1 MRRGRLRAAAVAALV
16 LAASVAASAPSV
28 HAADPVRSAEQAV
41 AALQA
46 EVDRTAARLRTGTAR
61 LGDSRSALDATR
73 TDLAAAQT
81 EARAAQERAVAARD
95 ELRLVVVA
103 AYKSPVPDSFV
114 LALSGPDVFRA
125 AMVAQADLQR
135 LRGRQADLLREATA
149 ERVRARTLLR
159 TVEQLHAQAARQD
172 REVRAQVDALRRA
185 AREGE
190 QRLTA
195 ATDRLSTARAAQ
207 RTRVRA
213 ATAASCAGGT
223 GGGANG
229 FLPSTALCPLA
240 GAPGHALRADAA
252 AAFDRLAAAAL
263 AERGAPLCVNDSYR
277 SYSQQVSVFAR
288 MPHLA
293 AVPGTSRH
301 GLGVALDLGCGVE
314 RFGSEAHRWMKANG
328 PRFGWV
334 HPEWAGVDGSLP
346 EPWHWEYVG

>member
-1 MRRGRLRAAAVAALV
+1 MRRRLRAAVGGALL
-16 LAASVAASAPSV
+16 LAASVAAPSSTG
-28 HAADPVRSAEQAV
+28 HAADPVRTAEQAV
-41 AALQA
+41 AAVQA
-46 EVDRTAARLRTGTAR
+46 EVDRTAARLRAGTSR
-61 LGDSRSALDATR
+61 LEDSRSALEGTR
-73 TDLAAAQT
+73 KDLAAAQ
-81 EARAAQERAVAARD
+81 AQAQAAQERAVAARD

-125 AMVAQADLQR
+125 AMGAQADLHR
-135 LRGRQADLLREATA
+135 VRGRQADLLREATA

-159 TVEQLHAQAARQD
+159 TVEQLPAEAARQD
-172 REVRAQVDALRRA
+172 REVREQVDALRRA

-195 ATDRLSTARAAQ
+195 AADRLSTARAA
-207 RTRVRA
+207 RRA
-213 ATAASCAGGT
+213 QVVAASAASCSGSAGGA
-223 GGGANG
+223 ANG
-229 FLPSTALCPLA
+229 FVPSTALCPLA
-240 GAPGHALRADAA
+240 AAPGHALRADAA

-277 SYSQQVSVFAR
+277 SYAQQVSVFAR

-334 HPEWAGVDGSLP
+334 HPPWAGVGGSLP